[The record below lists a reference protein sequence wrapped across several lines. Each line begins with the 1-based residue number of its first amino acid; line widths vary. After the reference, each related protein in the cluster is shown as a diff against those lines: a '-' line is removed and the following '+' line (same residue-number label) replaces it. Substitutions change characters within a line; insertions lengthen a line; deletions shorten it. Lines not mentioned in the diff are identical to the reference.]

1 MADKNIAVRY
11 FSKGGHTKA
20 VAEAIAGALGLEA
33 RDIAAPIEEPVDILF
48 LGASVYWGGVNGAV
62 KDYINALGK
71 EKIGK
76 AVIFSTS
83 GMAERAYPQMSKLL
97 SGAGIAVETENF
109 YCRGQFMGMNK
120 GRPNEDDLK
129 AAAEFALKMA
139 SDDPEAVAA
148 PEAGTEEEKAD
159 E

>member
-1 MADKNIAVRY
+1 MTDKKIAVRY

-20 VAEAIAGALGLEA
+20 LAEAIAAELGLVA
-33 RDIAAPIEEPVDILF
+33 KDISEPMDEPVDILF
-48 LGASVYWGGVNGAV
+48 LGASVYWGGVNGEV
-62 KDYINALGK
+62 KDWIKALDK
-71 EKIGK
+71 EKVGK

-83 GMAERAYPQMSKLL
+83 GMAERAYPQMSKALED
-97 SGAGIAVETENF
+97 AGISVDSEGF

-129 AAAEFALKMA
+129 AAAEFARKIA
-139 SDDPEAVAA
+139 DGPAEGSAQDNAA
-148 PEAGTEEEKAD
+148 EEGKGD